1 MIRNKDSK
9 TIRYIF
15 NKVSSKY
22 DFLNNLLSFG
32 LHKLWKKKLIKI
44 LKPSAG
50 ESWADLC
57 CGTGDLTLL
66 IRENLGKD
74 GLVFGVDSAIDI
86 LEIAKEKSDKF
97 SKDEIHW
104 IEKDIFALD
113 DSKYKFDGICMSYG
127 LRNLKSVECGII
139 KVFDLLKENGRAGFL
154 DFNHP
159 EEDSLASLFQKIFL
173 RYLVVPI
180 AGIFKLH
187 EEYAYIENS
196 IRSFPK
202 GKNLIEIS
210 IKNGFRKASYR
221 DLMWGQMGILLI
233 EK

>member
-9 TIRYIF
+9 MIRNIF

-32 LHKLWKKKLIKI
+32 LHQLWKKKLIKI

-66 IRENLGKD
+66 IREHLGKD
-74 GLVFGVDSAIDI
+74 GLVFGVDNAIDI

-97 SKDEIHW
+97 SKDEIQW

-113 DSKYKFDGICMSYG
+113 HSKYKFDGICMSYG

-159 EEDSLASLFQKIFL
+159 EEDSLSSLFQKIFL
-173 RYLVVPI
+173 RYVVVPI

-196 IRSFPK
+196 IKGFPK

-210 IKNGFRKASYR
+210 IKNGFKKASYR
-221 DLMWGQMGILLI
+221 NLMWGQMGILLI